1 MLKLEK
7 REVSVNLLHVHR
19 SFIENLINSVL
30 LFRQIVL
37 ICLNQAIL
45 KVDCTLSNQTVE
57 DTLLSTVTCTLTVE
71 AGPSFREDKMAW

>member
-7 REVSVNLLHVHR
+7 RQVGDKLVCLMSTDPLLKTQ
-19 SFIENLINSVL
+19 LIVV

-45 KVDCTLSNQTVE
+45 KVDCTLST
-57 DTLLSTVTCTLTVE
+57 
-71 AGPSFREDKMAW
+71 